1 MALRALAIIVA
12 LEVNGAE
19 KPGHLQVAAFDEPL
33 ACSRLKRSVE
43 LVHDRLEDRLEQ
55 PAGGLENQGPEL
67 LLEDQQALVARRLIE
82 ELLDISG
89 GFLLERLLDLVPF
102 FLNQRRPRF
111 GSWRRSPPRIAAL
124 IFQTPCGL
132 Q

>member
-1 MALRALAIIVA
+1 
-12 LEVNGAE
+12 
-19 KPGHLQVAAFDEPL
+19 
-33 ACSRLKRSVE
+33 
-43 LVHDRLEDRLEQ
+43 LEDRLEQ

-102 FLNQRRPRF
+102 FFESAEASVRVMATVASTNCCANFSNSLRPAIALARAGAFSGGMRRVTLRP
-111 GSWRRSPPRIAAL
+111 SSQI
-124 IFQTPCGL
+124 
-132 Q
+132 